1 MNPATSLITLA
12 LILTPALSRACA
24 VCFGADGGNAALG
37 QAFNIAVTITL
48 GVTMGLIATGIA
60 WFRRLEAG
68 RKARDAEYI
77 AGLDHR
83 DAKDSGWAGPSPST
97 AP

>member
-1 MNPATSLITLA
+1 MKPGTPLIA
-12 LILTPALSRACA
+12 LVLLLTPALSRACA

-77 AGLDHR
+77 AGLDH
-83 DAKDSGWAGPSPST
+83 AGPQDSGWTGPASAPSR
-97 AP
+97 